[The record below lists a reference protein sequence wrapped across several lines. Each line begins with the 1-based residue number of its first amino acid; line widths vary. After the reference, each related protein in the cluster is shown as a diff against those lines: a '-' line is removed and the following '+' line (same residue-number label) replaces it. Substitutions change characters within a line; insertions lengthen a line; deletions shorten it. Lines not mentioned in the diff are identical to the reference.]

1 MQRPGAEAGF
11 MAPLLTPSGGAGRWN
26 HRVDAAA
33 PAAARFRFTDAGQP
47 QRLSSNAAA
56 AMHDMAQFIIGR
68 QLGHLVKADTRR
80 SPLASA
86 AGTQKT

>member
-1 MQRPGAEAGF
+1 
-11 MAPLLTPSGGAGRWN
+11 
-26 HRVDAAA
+26 
-33 PAAARFRFTDAGQP
+33 
-47 QRLSSNAAA
+47 
-56 AMHDMAQFIIGR
+56 MHDMAQFIIGR